1 MSNYPTTD
9 LPCDNAPF
17 WDLVVEETVL
27 HSSHREWVENQ
38 EREQQRRDEQFV
50 ARFLA
55 GKLRQKGR

>member
-1 MSNYPTTD
+1 
-9 LPCDNAPF
+9 L
-17 WDLVVEETVL
+17 
-27 HSSHREWVENQ
+27 WVENQ